1 MTAFTKFLET
11 FDPDKNRRGKQFEV
25 FVKMFLKKD
34 PYWST
39 QVDQIWLW
47 NEWTGRWGRDKGIDL
62 VFRHKNGEIW
72 AVQAKC
78 YSQKYE
84 VTKSDVDKFLSES
97 LVSS

>member
-72 AVQAKC
+72 AVQAK
-78 YSQKYE
+78 
-84 VTKSDVDKFLSES
+84 
-97 LVSS
+97 